1 MICLHITYDYLT
13 QVTTMLCHECQV
25 SCTFDDP
32 CISWLKDQFLKH
44 FEDWLTTN
52 EKHVSVIANKSRA

>member
-1 MICLHITYDYLT
+1 MI
-13 QVTTMLCHECQV
+13 TTMLCHECQV

-44 FEDWLTTN
+44 FEDWLTTI